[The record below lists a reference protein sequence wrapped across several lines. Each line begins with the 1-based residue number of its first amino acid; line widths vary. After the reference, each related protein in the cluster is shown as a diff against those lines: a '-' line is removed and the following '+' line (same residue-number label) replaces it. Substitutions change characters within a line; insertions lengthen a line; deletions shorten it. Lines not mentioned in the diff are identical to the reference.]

1 MGKRKVLAPQ
11 AQLLIK
17 QEQWKWRGLRKLRLG
32 APCVSVCVSLRVTLW
47 GLPQAGRAFLEE
59 HIQGFV
65 QGLTEVTW

>member
-32 APCVSVCVSLRVTLW
+32 APCVSVCVSLGVTLW